1 MYALTN
7 VLRPYAWGSTT
18 AIATLLGRA
27 PSGAPEAE
35 LWLGAHPDSP
45 SVAKLLDGPAKPLD
59 ALIAGDPEGT
69 LGPEVRAAF
78 GDRLPF
84 LVKILAAGSPLS
96 LQVHPNLDQARIAF
110 AAEEAAGVPHDAPHR
125 NYKDDNH
132 KPEMILALTDFEALC
147 GFRPVAGT
155 RKILEHLLWCFD
167 QAASEPPAVLQ
178 DVFDLLAAAGVPAE
192 PRVPTQDA
200 SAEPGVPASDGSG
213 VPAVDRESDAIR
225 AAFQR
230 LIAGGEDVAAA
241 VDAVVRLLRSGAPM
255 GPYTPELSTVTG
267 LAEAYPGD
275 PGVLISLLLN
285 RVSLVPGQAMYLPAG
300 NIHAYLRGL
309 GVEVMASSDNV
320 LRGGLTPKHV
330 DVPELMKTVD
340 FQALPVPLIQAQTT
354 DLGQQLWVPPFREFQ
369 LQRVEIE
376 PGGAPVPLDQH
387 GPLVV
392 IVVSGGAVLDSP
404 RGDLPLD
411 HGGSAFVPARESP
424 VNLHAASGAKGPTIA
439 FAVTV
444 SSAAR

>member
-69 LGPEVRAAF
+69 LGPAVRAAF

-84 LVKILAAGSPLS
+84 LVKILAAGTPLS
-96 LQVHPNLDQARIAF
+96 LQVHPNLDQARAAF

-178 DVFDLLAAAGVPAE
+178 DVFDLLAGA
-192 PRVPTQDA
+192 
-200 SAEPGVPASDGSG
+200 GVPASDAS
-213 VPAVDRESDAIR
+213 VVETESDAIR

-392 IVVSGGAVLDSP
+392 IVVAGGAVLDSP

-424 VNLHAASGAKGPTIA
+424 VNLHAASGAKGTTIA

-444 SSAAR
+444 SSAAG